1 MAELSTVCTT
11 RFDSPIGS
19 LGVAS
24 TEVGLAYV
32 ALPHASGRGLEGHL
46 AQHFP
51 RVPVVEDAAAN
62 QLAVA
67 QILSFLEGATTAF
80 ELALDLRGTP
90 FQREVWQTLREI
102 PFGETRSYAQVA
114 QAVRRPTALRAVGSA
129 NGANPVSL
137 VVPCHRVVSSD
148 GSLGGY
154 GGGRELKARLLAMER
169 SHVSADGRLL

>member
-1 MAELSTVCTT
+1 MAELSTVLTA

-24 TEVGLAYV
+24 TELGLAYV

-46 AQHFP
+46 AKHFP
-51 RVPVVEDAAAN
+51 SAQVAEDIAAN
-62 QLAVA
+62 QSAVE
-67 QILSFLEGATTAF
+67 QILSYLEGTTRAF

-90 FQREVWQTLREI
+90 FQCEVWQELREI

-114 QAVRRPTALRAVGSA
+114 RAVRRPTALRAVGAA